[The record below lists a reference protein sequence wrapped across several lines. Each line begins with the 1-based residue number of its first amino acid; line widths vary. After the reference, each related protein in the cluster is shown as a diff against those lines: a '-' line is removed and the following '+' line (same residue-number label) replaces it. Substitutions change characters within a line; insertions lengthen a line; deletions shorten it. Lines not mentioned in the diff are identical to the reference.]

1 MNGPIE
7 KLLFG
12 RQPEIVSN
20 LEPDEIIWENL
31 AFTGDEQ
38 KARGLA
44 VNIFSIFFLLFNTLF
59 TMYLSGFSVFMNK
72 EIPEALGCPD
82 VELTKREAF
91 VDAIK
96 GWDNDPT
103 EDPDGLMCCY
113 CKENT
118 RLYLPW
124 TIIRHSF
131 VEYSDLNVY
140 KNGDDNFNYCLQWW
154 GLQYLKSFSLFFVST
169 SAVFINEIVAD
180 FF

>member
-44 VNIFSIFFLLFNTLF
+44 VDIFSIFFLLFNTLF

-103 EDPDGLMCCY
+103 EDPVGLMGCY

>member
-1 MNGPIE
+1 MG
-7 KLLFG
+7 
-12 RQPEIVSN
+12 
-20 LEPDEIIWENL
+20 
-31 AFTGDEQ
+31 
-38 KARGLA
+38 
-44 VNIFSIFFLLFNTLF
+44 
-59 TMYLSGFSVFMNK
+59 
-72 EIPEALGCPD
+72 
-82 VELTKREAF
+82 
-91 VDAIK
+91 
-96 GWDNDPT
+96 
-103 EDPDGLMCCY
+103 CY